1 MKNITKTKLFIGA
14 VSLAVA
20 SSTFLA
26 GGVADALNGQQAG
39 TQPPKLIIKKVLN
52 LPESGVTTPAET
64 FKFKFE
70 KHSKNGKTDKKNDCP
85 NINEQ
90 QISYTNAD
98 NTDGDAKKEGK
109 QIIKGTTDAL
119 AGVNFSETGQ
129 YTYTVKETTNSTAD
143 MTYSQAEYLV
153 SIFTK
158 KDSTGNVVVS
168 HIQIKKVKDDKGTVE
183 NNPAKKEYKPGSE
196 ADKYKDNTFEF
207 GNSYDKKDGNDD
219 STGTTIQEKDKKGF
233 VLEKKVKGTNS
244 NQDEKFKFKI
254 KAEKPIGSNSTE
266 TKFNY
271 YVVDK
276 AGKKGEKKEGTYV
289 KDFEVE
295 LKDSERIVFGKI
307 LLGSKVSA
315 QETFDGGYTQSLAN
329 TSKMNGTNV
338 TTVDALKTGMV
349 IGDGGENVINFE
361 NTQQSATGILLNNLP
376 FIALILVAAAGIVF
390 FIKNRKKEELEA

>member
-26 GGVADALNGQQAG
+26 GGVADALNGQQDGAKS
-39 TQPPKLIIKKVLN
+39 PKLIIKKVLN

-70 KHSKNGKTDKKNDCP
+70 KHSKNGKIDKKDDCP

-90 QISYTNAD
+90 SINYTTAD
-98 NTDGDAKKEGK
+98 NKDGDAKKEGK
-109 QIIKGTTDAL
+109 QIIKVSAADAL
-119 AGVNFSETGQ
+119 AGVIFSEAGQ
-129 YTYTVKETTNSTAD
+129 YTYTVKETANSTAD
-143 MTYSQAEYLV
+143 MTYSKAEYLV

-158 KDSTGNVVVS
+158 KDSTGKVVVS
-168 HIQIKKVKDDKGTVE
+168 HIQIKKDKNDKGTAQT
-183 NNPAKKEYKPGSE
+183 NPAKTEYKPGSE
-196 ADKYKDNTFEF
+196 GDNYKDNTFEF
-207 GNSYDKKDGNDD
+207 GNNYDKKDGNDN
-219 STGTTIQEKDKKGF
+219 STGTTIQDADKKGF
-233 VLEKKVKGTNS
+233 VLEKKVKGANS

-254 KAEKPIGSNSTE
+254 KAEKPNGSNSTE
-266 TKFNY
+266 TTFKY

-276 AGKKGEKKEGTYV
+276 AGNKGTPKDGTYG
-289 KDFEVE
+289 KDFDVE
-295 LKDSERIVFGKI
+295 LKHGERIVFGKI

-315 QETFDGGYTQSLAN
+315 EETFDAGYTQSVAN
-329 TSKMNGTNV
+329 TSKMNGATV
-338 TTVDALKTGMV
+338 TVANLKTGMV
-349 IGDGGENVINFE
+349 IGDGGDNVINFE

-376 FIALILVAAAGIVF
+376 FIALILVAGAGIVF